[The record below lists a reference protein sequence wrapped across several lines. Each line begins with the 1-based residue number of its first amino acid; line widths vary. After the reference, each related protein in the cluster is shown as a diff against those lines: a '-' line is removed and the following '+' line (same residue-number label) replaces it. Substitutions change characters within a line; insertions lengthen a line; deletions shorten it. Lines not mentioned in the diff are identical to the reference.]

1 MMITIMMIRKLRKA
15 PWSGHLEENRCLD
28 RICPIYTQHI
38 ICFWNPWNQDYNLGV
53 FPVIMITIMMIRK
66 LRECPWRGHLEE
78 NWCLDGI
85 FLIYNQHII
94 CFRNPC
100 NQDYNLGVVP
110 VIVLWVGNS
119 HWHGSIW
126 FGSDNS
132 RADQTVAARWPHDR
146 VVVWTYGYLWK
157 ALDVN
162 NTILGTRSILGGT
175 RGGNFLYIKG
185 TWMVQNMWG
194 SWLYS
199 VQGCG
204 VNRCAFFFLNIHDR
218 IKSHK
223 RNIFYL
229 IFMIFG
235 SFQILIS
242 TYDFRDMEF
251 MYFHKYIN
259 FISQ

>member
-119 HWHGSIW
+119 HWPGSIW

-162 NTILGTRSILGGT
+162 NTILGTRSILGGQGGGE
-175 RGGNFLYIKG
+175 RGGNFWYIKG

-199 VQGCG
+199 VQG
-204 VNRCAFFFLNIHDR
+204 V
-218 IKSHK
+218 
-223 RNIFYL
+223 
-229 IFMIFG
+229 M
-235 SFQILIS
+235 
-242 TYDFRDMEF
+242 
-251 MYFHKYIN
+251 
-259 FISQ
+259 